1 MTRANDMANV
11 LPTFNGTIGSSA
23 TFPTGTVLQVQF
35 GHLKDNFTTTT
46 AGEWINTGLDVT
58 ITPSST
64 SNKIYIQAFV
74 AGVGN
79 SATGYN
85 TRVSIL
91 QPFANS
97 DSNVILSTMASNND
111 SSQYQDYNAQGP
123 VPGGNGVFRTCTW
136 GGFHSPS
143 STSALTYVVALK
155 GEGSG
160 TSRTHYFNQGHSSFA
175 CYCGITAWEVAG

>member
-11 LPTFNGTIGSSA
+11 LPTFNEVIGSSA
-23 TFPTGTVLQVQF
+23 TFPAGHVLQVQF

-64 SNKIYIQAFV
+64 SNKIYIQASV

-79 SATGYN
+79 SASGYN

-97 DSNVILSTMASNND
+97 DSNVILSTSASPSTD
-111 SSQYQDYNAQGP
+111 YHDYNAQGP
-123 VPGGNGVFRTCTW
+123 VPGGNGVFRTYTW

-143 STSALTYVVALK
+143 STSALTYVVGIK

-160 TSRTHYFNQGHSSFA
+160 TSRTHYFNQGHSSAA

>member
-1 MTRANDMANV
+1 MTRAKDMSD
-11 LPTFNGTIGSSA
+11 FGKSA
-23 TFPTGTVLQVQF
+23 SAGAILQVQF
-35 GHLKDNFTTTT
+35 GSFKDNFTTTT

-64 SNKIYIQAFV
+64 SNKIYIQASV

-79 SATGYN
+79 SASGYN

-97 DSNVILSTMASNND
+97 DSNVILSTSASPSTD
-111 SSQYQDYNAQGP
+111 YHDYNAQGP

-143 STSALTYVVALK
+143 STSALTYVVGIK

-175 CYCGITAWEVAG
+175 CYCGITAWEVVG